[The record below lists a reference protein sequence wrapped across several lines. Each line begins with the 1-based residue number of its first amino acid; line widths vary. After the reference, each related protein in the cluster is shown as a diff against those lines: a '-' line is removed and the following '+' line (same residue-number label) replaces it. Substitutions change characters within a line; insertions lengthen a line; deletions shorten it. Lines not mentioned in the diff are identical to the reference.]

1 MSAPIL
7 VFIHGYSVTNLDTY
21 GELPLRIKNEA
32 AQKGIN
38 LQTADIYLARYIS
51 FHDEVV
57 LDDVARALEHAVK
70 EQLQENHRYVFITH
84 STGAPLV
91 RLWWHNFYQVPNKV
105 CPMSHLI
112 MLAPA
117 NFGSS
122 LAQLGKSKL
131 SRLKNFLDGLEPGQ
145 GILNWL
151 ELGSAEAR
159 WLNNAWIEGADAAVK
174 NTKVFPFVITAQSI
188 DRKMYD
194 HINSYTGEPGSD
206 GVIRVSSANLNAHF
220 LSLVQKEDKLEI
232 KTSKS
237 ATDIPF
243 KVLLNRSH
251 SGDKMGIMRSVKKEP
266 GTDEASELIE
276 SIFECIAVDN
286 KSKYNACL
294 QKFAIATAENQ
305 GKMQVERH
313 SLALGHKTYIHD
325 RYSQVIITIKDDQ
338 GHAVTDFD
346 LVFTGNNDDADLLPE
361 GFLKDRQIN
370 TVNRNVL
377 SFYFNY
383 DSMFGCGAV
392 KSEDGKVIRK
402 AQKGLSRFGIKIL
415 PRPNEGF
422 VRYASCAINGASEFL
437 QKVFH
442 PNAST
447 LVEIELTRLVSNQSL
462 RFEKI
467 EGDTMPKLVF
477 KDIKPGTD
485 IA

>member
-21 GELPLRIKNEA
+21 GELPLRIKAEA
-32 AQKGIN
+32 ATKNIS
-38 LQTADIYLARYIS
+38 LQTADIFLARYIS

-57 LDDVARALEHAVK
+57 LEDVARALEHAVN
-70 EQLQENHRYVFITH
+70 EQLQKNQRYIFITH

-91 RLWWHNFYQVPNKV
+91 RLWWHNFYQVTKKI

-159 WLNNAWIEGADAAVK
+159 MLNKNWILNSENAISTTAVY
-174 NTKVFPFVITAQSI
+174 PFVITAQSI

-194 HINSYTGEPGSD
+194 HINSYTGEPGTD
-206 GVIRVSSANLNAHF
+206 GVIRVSSANLNAHL

-232 KTSKS
+232 NASKS
-237 ATDIPF
+237 AYTIPF

-266 GTDEASELIE
+266 TSDAASELIE
-276 SIFECIAVDN
+276 SIFDCIAVDN
-286 KSKYNACL
+286 QNKYTTCM
-294 QKFAIATAENQ
+294 QKFAIATANNQ
-305 GKMQVERH
+305 AQMQVEQYAQ
-313 SLALGHKTYIHD
+313 ALGSKTYIHD
-325 RYSQVIITIKDDQ
+325 KYSQVIITIKDDQ

-383 DSMFGCGAV
+383 DSMFGCAAV
-392 KSEDGKVIRK
+392 KSAEGKVLRK
-402 AQKGLSRFGIKIL
+402 SQKGLSRFGIKIL

-422 VRYASCAINGASEFL
+422 VRYAACSISGTTEFL
-437 QKVFH
+437 QKVLH

-447 LVEIELTRLVSNQSL
+447 LIEIELTRLVSNQNL
-462 RFEKI
+462 RFEKV
-467 EGDTMPKLVF
+467 EDDRMPKMVF
-477 KDIKPGTD
+477 KDIRPGTG